1 MFRFLFRLVFLL
13 IAVAVIGVVLLGWRP
28 GGGWLAHPTA
38 ERPIDRIDTSKARE
52 VGAQIGAKASQ
63 AASEA
68 QAALADGSVTAKIKA
83 KLTLDDTIQA
93 GDVHVDFT
101 NGVVTLSGTVPNAAQ
116 RKRAVDLAR
125 ETNGVR
131 SVTDRLVIAAR

>member
-1 MFRFLFRLVFLL
+1 MFRFLFRVVLLL
-13 IAVAVIGVVLLGWRP
+13 IAVAVIGIILLGWRP
-28 GGGWLAHPTA
+28 GGGFMAGPTA
-38 ERPIDRIDTSKARE
+38 ERPIDRIDTTKARE

-83 KLTLDDTIQA
+83 KMTLDDTVQSRDI
-93 GDVHVDFT
+93 HVDYA
-101 NGVVTLSGTVPNAAQ
+101 NGVVTLSGTVANSAQ

-131 SVTDRLVIAAR
+131 SVTDRLVVAGR